1 MLPKLYVLI
10 HVKKLLAFVMFKS
23 FIYLKI
29 KSFKWVFRILKP
41 QTTSKYITF
50 EKVPNRY
57 YLIVISI

>member
-29 KSFKWVFRILKP
+29 KPFK
-41 QTTSKYITF
+41 
-50 EKVPNRY
+50 
-57 YLIVISI
+57 